1 MFTGQS
7 LLFSLLITIGLF
19 FLPGYCYSEDAP
31 VKVNRVKFS
40 RENILGL
47 NNWYEI
53 AIELEGGR
61 VPGVDTMKPRFLNN
75 VRVRLSL
82 CYEVNSI
89 TGNDYQYFQSTV
101 KIISLEKRNK
111 KVSYFY
117 LPPEII
123 QRDRLDLNPFAYLVE
138 IDIEGIPL
146 ALGVKNISS
155 VLCDSSRLFNFK
167 ARIASEAAKNA
178 GVLQPIY
185 HTPFYNLR
193 NKLED
198 SPSYY
203 RE

>member
-53 AIELEGGR
+53 ALELEGGR
-61 VPGVDTMKPRFLNN
+61 VPGVDTMKPRFFNN

-138 IDIEGIPL
+138 IDIEGTPL
-146 ALGVKNISS
+146 ALGGSLILKHALHRKQQKMPACCNRFIIHLSTICVINWRI
-155 VLCDSSRLFNFK
+155 RHPI
-167 ARIASEAAKNA
+167 IASNLNA
-178 GVLQPIY
+178 
-185 HTPFYNLR
+185 FF
-193 NKLED
+193 
-198 SPSYY
+198 
-203 RE
+203 